1 MKKLQLWVA
10 TLVILIGFGACVTA
24 TAHAQDKDISGTWQG
39 TLDVGGGRSLRTVLK
54 ISKADAGGLKAS
66 FYSID
71 QGGQAIPVTSISLQ
85 GPTLKMSIVAIGG
98 TYEGK
103 LTGDGSEI
111 DGTWTQ
117 GGPIPLNLKHVTD
130 AAAWTIPEPPPKV
143 EPMAA
148 TADPSFEVATIKPSK
163 PDQQGKGFTVRG
175 TRFATINTSL
185 SDMIA
190 FAYGVHPKQIIGEPT
205 WADTEKYDISAQ
217 PDAPGMPNDKQLKSM
232 LKKLLADRFQLK
244 FHTDKKELSVYAL
257 VPAKTGPKL
266 TKSEADAGSLPG
278 LFFRGLGKLNVRNAT
293 MLDFTQLMQ
302 EAVLDRPVVDQT
314 GLTGRWDFTLNWT
327 PDESQFGGI
336 GIKVPAPSDKVDA
349 PPPLFTAIQEQIGL
363 KLDPTKAPVDV
374 MVIDKAERSSDN

>member
-117 GGPIPLNLKHVTD
+117 GGPIPLNL
-130 AAAWTIPEPPPKV
+130 
-143 EPMAA
+143 
-148 TADPSFEVATIKPSK
+148 
-163 PDQQGKGFTVRG
+163 
-175 TRFATINTSL
+175 
-185 SDMIA
+185 
-190 FAYGVHPKQIIGEPT
+190 
-205 WADTEKYDISAQ
+205 
-217 PDAPGMPNDKQLKSM
+217 
-232 LKKLLADRFQLK
+232 
-244 FHTDKKELSVYAL
+244 
-257 VPAKTGPKL
+257 
-266 TKSEADAGSLPG
+266 
-278 LFFRGLGKLNVRNAT
+278 
-293 MLDFTQLMQ
+293 
-302 EAVLDRPVVDQT
+302 
-314 GLTGRWDFTLNWT
+314 
-327 PDESQFGGI
+327 
-336 GIKVPAPSDKVDA
+336 
-349 PPPLFTAIQEQIGL
+349 
-363 KLDPTKAPVDV
+363 
-374 MVIDKAERSSDN
+374 

>member
-1 MKKLQLWVA
+1 
-10 TLVILIGFGACVTA
+10 
-24 TAHAQDKDISGTWQG
+24 
-39 TLDVGGGRSLRTVLK
+39 
-54 ISKADAGGLKAS
+54 
-66 FYSID
+66 
-71 QGGQAIPVTSISLQ
+71 
-85 GPTLKMSIVAIGG
+85 
-98 TYEGK
+98 
-103 LTGDGSEI
+103 
-111 DGTWTQ
+111 
-117 GGPIPLNLKHVTD
+117 
-130 AAAWTIPEPPPKV
+130 
-143 EPMAA
+143 
-148 TADPSFEVATIKPSK
+148 
-163 PDQQGKGFTVRG
+163 
-175 TRFATINTSL
+175 
-185 SDMIA
+185 
-190 FAYGVHPKQIIGEPT
+190 
-205 WADTEKYDISAQ
+205 
-217 PDAPGMPNDKQLKSM
+217 MPNDKQLKSM